1 MKVRLINGFSES
13 NNPGKGTHLVYTI
26 NDDFNAFYTVPV
38 MLSQEHNTSLSKV
51 AEVLLKDW
59 AKGEKDGVILAM
71 EIKAEGGFLSFVRD
85 KPFIHPPFRAQKKA
99 GPRN

>member
-1 MKVRLINGFSES
+1 
-13 NNPGKGTHLVYTI
+13 
-26 NDDFNAFYTVPV
+26 
-38 MLSQEHNTSLSKV
+38 MLSEEHNTSLSKV

-85 KPFIHPPFRAQKKA
+85 KPFIHPPFRAQKKGWSQKLA
-99 GPRN
+99 VSAQRQSRRAVKEQRNWLISNAH